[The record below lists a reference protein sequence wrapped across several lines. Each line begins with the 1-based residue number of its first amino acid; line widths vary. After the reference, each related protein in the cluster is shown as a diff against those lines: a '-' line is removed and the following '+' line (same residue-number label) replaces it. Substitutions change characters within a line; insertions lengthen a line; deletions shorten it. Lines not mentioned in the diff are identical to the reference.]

1 VAVRI
6 SRSGRVRRTAA
17 LLAIVS
23 ALVLSAVVA
32 GGPAQAQQRGHRVV
46 PVLGS
51 KKFAGKYGS
60 GWGTAHPKEVFN
72 GGDPS
77 GDVFSITWK
86 HWGNKRSYGW
96 GKNPIFKPGG
106 GYYKHPVRIQ
116 LRAQNLGHCGTRRA
130 YTHLFV
136 REPSKPG
143 GPLGKWR
150 SWSYHN
156 RTLCKNGFGG

>member
-1 VAVRI
+1 MPGELLTRMRRLGLLFAAVCVVGL
-6 SRSGRVRRTAA
+6 SGV
-17 LLAIVS
+17 LAS
-23 ALVLSAVVA
+23 
-32 GGPAQAQQRGHRVV
+32 GPAQAQQRQHRVV

-51 KKFAGKYGS
+51 KKFAAPYGS
-60 GWGTAHPKEVFN
+60 GWGTAHPKEIFN

-86 HWGNKRSYGW
+86 HWGNQRSYGW

-106 GYYKHPVRIQ
+106 GYYPHAVRIQ
-116 LRAQNLGHCGTRRA
+116 LRAQNLGHCGTHRA

-143 GPLGKWR
+143 GPLGKWHP
-150 SWSYHN
+150 WSYHN
-156 RTLCKNGFGG
+156 RTLCRNGFAG